1 MLVYQCTDCEIQVE
15 LARAVMKVVD
25 GRVITEGT
33 ECPECNE
40 YMQEVEKK
48 FTGFPNLIHTEPT
61 LRKK

>member
-48 FTGFPNLIHTEPT
+48 FTGFPNLIRTEPT
-61 LRKK
+61 FRKK